1 MAPSTAMV
9 RPGEILQT
17 AVSRGDL
24 ARVRDLLRNG
34 ASATERGRHD
44 TTALHWAAA
53 ANEAAIVAELLEN
66 GADPNARAADGCSA
80 LHYAAREDAAEAVS
94 ALLCGGADARLTNR
108 EGRTPL
114 QEVYDEN
121 DEEGAAIA
129 RLLRDGEKTRDIVF
143 VPSSFGPTSSRHHQS
158 ECASRDDDVDTH
170 TSRTSR
176 DGKSDTDSSVGVR
189 GSRSVGA
196 STAVRGDA
204 GIRDS
209 RRTTLGAFGPTNSAA
224 DDALERAMRDMA
236 ALLRGGASPAAPD
249 RVTVSEKDAA
259 AERDPNASAL
269 GTRDSRVDSGAGGES
284 SNAGFKTLT
293 ARKYVPAA
301 AHEPRPPRPRARRP
315 CGCGS
320 GRTGDWRTPSTPRSA
335 PRTSLRRRL
344 GVAGLGKP
352 APARRT
358 SACPGRRSPRR
369 TPGGGGLRR
378 GDARVSRY
386 SKYRMNTRRVS
397 YVLICIYTIS
407 RAPRA
412 RAAAENDAE
421 TPRICGLVKSK
432 HSVF

>member
-129 RLLRDGEKTRDIVF
+129 RLLRDGEKTRDVVF

-301 AHEPRPPRPRARRP
+301 AHEPPAAAAPRA
-315 CGCGS
+315 
-320 GRTGDWRTPSTPRSA
+320 
-335 PRTSLRRRL
+335 TSVRVRL
-344 GVAGLGKP
+344 GKDGRLADAEYAALRAAYLAS
-352 APARRT
+352 APARG
-358 SACPGRRSPRR
+358 GRFGKTDAGAAYERVPEAAVAAADA
-369 TPGGGGLRR
+369 RR
-378 GDARVSRY
+378 GGAEAR
-386 SKYRMNTRRVS
+386 
-397 YVLICIYTIS
+397 
-407 RAPRA
+407 
-412 RAAAENDAE
+412 
-421 TPRICGLVKSK
+421 
-432 HSVF
+432 

>member
-224 DDALERAMRDMA
+224 DDALER
-236 ALLRGGASPAAPD
+236 GAKGDD
-249 RVTVSEKDAA
+249 RFGV
-259 AERDPNASAL
+259 
-269 GTRDSRVDSGAGGES
+269 
-284 SNAGFKTLT
+284 
-293 ARKYVPAA
+293 
-301 AHEPRPPRPRARRP
+301 RR
-315 CGCGS
+315 
-320 GRTGDWRTPSTPRSA
+320 
-335 PRTSLRRRL
+335 
-344 GVAGLGKP
+344 
-352 APARRT
+352 
-358 SACPGRRSPRR
+358 
-369 TPGGGGLRR
+369 
-378 GDARVSRY
+378 
-386 SKYRMNTRRVS
+386 
-397 YVLICIYTIS
+397 
-407 RAPRA
+407 
-412 RAAAENDAE
+412 
-421 TPRICGLVKSK
+421 
-432 HSVF
+432 F

>member
-80 LHYAAREDAAEAVS
+80 LHYAAREDAAEAVN
-94 ALLCGGADARLTNR
+94 ALLCGGADARLQNR

-129 RLLRDGEKTRDIVF
+129 RLLRGFCEKTQTDASF
-143 VPSSFGPTSSRHHQS
+143 PSSRLAPTSSRHHSSERAS
-158 ECASRDDDVDTH
+158 ECDDDVDTH
-170 TSRTSR
+170 TSSRTSR
-176 DGKSDTDSSVGVR
+176 DGKSDTDGKSVGVR

-196 STAVRGDA
+196 SAAVRGDA

-269 GTRDSRVDSGAGGES
+269 GTRDSGLVDSGAGGES

-301 AHEPRPPRPRARRP
+301 AHEPPAAAAPRA
-315 CGCGS
+315 
-320 GRTGDWRTPSTPRSA
+320 
-335 PRTSLRRRL
+335 TSVRVRL
-344 GVAGLGKP
+344 GKDGRLADAEYAALRAAYLAS
-352 APARRT
+352 APAR
-358 SACPGRRSPRR
+358 
-369 TPGGGGLRR
+369 GGQSGKTDAGAAYERVPEAAVAMADARR
-378 GDARVSRY
+378 GGAEAR
-386 SKYRMNTRRVS
+386 
-397 YVLICIYTIS
+397 
-407 RAPRA
+407 
-412 RAAAENDAE
+412 
-421 TPRICGLVKSK
+421 
-432 HSVF
+432 

>member
-80 LHYAAREDAAEAVS
+80 LHYAAREDAAEAVN
-94 ALLCGGADARLTNR
+94 ALLCGGADARLQNR

-129 RLLRDGEKTRDIVF
+129 RLLRDVEKTQ
-143 VPSSFGPTSSRHHQS
+143 TSSRHHLSERAS
-158 ECASRDDDVDTH
+158 ECDDDVDTH
-170 TSRTSR
+170 TSSRTSR
-176 DGKSDTDSSVGVR
+176 DGKSDTDGKSVGVR

-269 GTRDSRVDSGAGGES
+269 GTRDAGLVDSGAGGES

-301 AHEPRPPRPRARRP
+301 AHEPPAAAAPRA
-315 CGCGS
+315 
-320 GRTGDWRTPSTPRSA
+320 
-335 PRTSLRRRL
+335 TSVRVRL
-344 GVAGLGKP
+344 GKDGRLADAEYAALRAAYLAS
-352 APARRT
+352 APAR
-358 SACPGRRSPRR
+358 
-369 TPGGGGLRR
+369 GGQSGKTDAGAAYERVPEAAVAMADARR
-378 GDARVSRY
+378 GGAEAR
-386 SKYRMNTRRVS
+386 
-397 YVLICIYTIS
+397 
-407 RAPRA
+407 
-412 RAAAENDAE
+412 
-421 TPRICGLVKSK
+421 
-432 HSVF
+432 

>member
-129 RLLRDGEKTRDIVF
+129 RLLRDGEKTRDVVF

-209 RRTTLGAFGPTNSAA
+209 RRTTLGAFVRPTQPPTTRSSARCATWRRCCAAARAGGARPRHSLRKGRGCRAGPERVSSGLATRASTRRRRRKLKRRFQ
-224 DDALERAMRDMA
+224 DAHRAEVRA
-236 ALLRGGASPAAPD
+236 RGGARAPGRRGPARDVRAGAAREGRATGGR
-249 RVTVSEKDAA
+249 RV
-259 AERDPNASAL
+259 
-269 GTRDSRVDSGAGGES
+269 
-284 SNAGFKTLT
+284 
-293 ARKYVPAA
+293 
-301 AHEPRPPRPRARRP
+301 RR
-315 CGCGS
+315 
-320 GRTGDWRTPSTPRSA
+320 A
-335 PRTSLRRRL
+335 PRRVLAS
-344 GVAGLGKP
+344 
-352 APARRT
+352 APARG
-358 SACPGRRSPRR
+358 GRSGKTDAGAAYERVPEAAVAMADA
-369 TPGGGGLRR
+369 RR
-378 GDARVSRY
+378 GGAEAR
-386 SKYRMNTRRVS
+386 
-397 YVLICIYTIS
+397 
-407 RAPRA
+407 
-412 RAAAENDAE
+412 
-421 TPRICGLVKSK
+421 
-432 HSVF
+432 